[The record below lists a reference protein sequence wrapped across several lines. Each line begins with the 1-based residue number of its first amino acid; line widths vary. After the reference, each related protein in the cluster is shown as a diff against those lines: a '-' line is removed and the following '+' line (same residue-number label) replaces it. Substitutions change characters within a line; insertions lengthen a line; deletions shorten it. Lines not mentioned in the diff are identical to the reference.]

1 MVQRAIQD
9 VAADGALGEPG
20 SLVGAG
26 RGRGADLP
34 GPQARQQHAPA
45 VDDDLAQ
52 GSRREFVG
60 GKGWDFPGVLIQ
72 LIQLPAVMKRRTYGE
87 SPGAPRRK
95 WPDGPSPRNSEN
107 HASCSTSSL
116 RIASARS

>member
-1 MVQRAIQD
+1 MVAWAVQG
-9 VAADGALGEPG
+9 VAAEGAVGEPG
-20 SLVGAG
+20 GLVGAG
-26 RGRGADLP
+26 GRRGAHLP

-52 GSRREFVG
+52 GPRREVVR
-60 GKGWDFPGVLIQ
+60 GKGGDFPGVLV
-72 LIQLPAVMKRRTYGE
+72 QLPAVMKRRTYGE

-107 HASCSTSSL
+107 QASCSISSL
-116 RIASARS
+116 RIASDSS